1 LIGFLFGSF
10 IEVDSTT
17 KNLLRGDVAW
27 IKVVHVLGK
36 RFVIR
41 VLEDGRRVDEK
52 GMCGVYRGLM
62 ALNNWFK
69 TTVPAMM
76 GKMTVALLWRWRK
89 DSRRTVVN
97 GHEL

>member
-1 LIGFLFGSF
+1 
-10 IEVDSTT
+10 
-17 KNLLRGDVAW
+17 LRGDVAW

-62 ALNNWFK
+62 ALNNWFQNN
-69 TTVPAMM
+69 
-76 GKMTVALLWRWRK
+76 GSSDDGEDDGGSFVAVAEGQSK
-89 DSRRTVVN
+89 DSGEWT
-97 GHEL
+97 